1 MKKRYT
7 FTINSGD
14 HKYPWINWKSDWMR
28 PDLSW
33 RQIVCELKWV
43 SLDAYDCQQR
53 SILSWPWMIPVKAER
68 FLAIKLNESHHVL
81 NQVFAWECT
90 QLQLDFH
97 MTTAQSCSVRCK
109 VQKTLWCC
117 IFSFLNQHIVGM
129 FYTAMESR
137 YETSPLFHGLC
148 NLLGQR
154 KERQHTHTH
163 THTVRGGAGEDDE
176 GRAPQFRQSSMLV
189 FHLAPGGHLAVWSYW
204 PLSMGRGGWT
214 RGRPQYQGPWGD
226 TLGLRNMGERA
237 EGERFPRRQES
248 LVWSMAGAQEGLLKG
263 D

>member
-1 MKKRYT
+1 MWVRWKKSTSKTQMKKRYT

-117 IFSFLNQHIVGM
+117 IFFFSKPAHCRNVLHSNGKQVWDFSTVSWIV
-129 FYTAMESR
+129 
-137 YETSPLFHGLC
+137 
-148 NLLGQR
+148 
-154 KERQHTHTH
+154 
-163 THTVRGGAGEDDE
+163 
-176 GRAPQFRQSSMLV
+176 
-189 FHLAPGGHLAVWSYW
+189 
-204 PLSMGRGGWT
+204 
-214 RGRPQYQGPWGD
+214 
-226 TLGLRNMGERA
+226 
-237 EGERFPRRQES
+237 
-248 LVWSMAGAQEGLLKG
+248 
-263 D
+263 

>member
-163 THTVRGGAGEDDE
+163 THGTWRCRGRRWRESAPVQAKFYARFPLGPRWVSGCVKLLTPLNGE
-176 GRAPQFRQSSMLV
+176 GRLNKGQTPIPGSLGRYPRPQKYGRE
-189 FHLAPGGHLAVWSYW
+189 
-204 PLSMGRGGWT
+204 GRGRELPT
-214 RGRPQYQGPWGD
+214 
-226 TLGLRNMGERA
+226 
-237 EGERFPRRQES
+237 
-248 LVWSMAGAQEGLLKG
+248 
-263 D
+263 